1 MKMKAT
7 KIILLSGLCLMGST
21 AMTSCQ
27 QDEES
32 VITPSKDVEQG
43 VKSKPLSVLFDIF
56 QGENSSIGQTRAIKT
71 GTSFATG
78 DKIGIYVTNSSGSA
92 LYNSTSGNV
101 LATKAA
107 SSWTIATSIP
117 LSATAAKVYA
127 YYPYNSSATATIAGM
142 KVIPVNT
149 GTDDYLWGVSS
160 STYTATSATAS
171 ITMKHAL
178 SQIRF
183 TFTNS
188 NSPNGCS
195 LTNITLQ
202 DATSTATLYKT
213 GTMDITTGIITNGTA
228 GSTSLSSSASFKSST
243 VTQNM
248 LMFPAAIAASTVK
261 ATFTIDSKTYTLNI
275 PAITWE
281 AGKIYTYPVQMV
293 GTNLVLN
300 ATGITITDWVAGST
314 ASATTF
320 N

>member
-1 MKMKAT
+1 MKLT
-7 KIILLSGLCLMGST
+7 KFILLGGLCLMGST
-21 AMTSCQ
+21 ALTSCS

-32 VITPSKDVEQG
+32 VITPSTYDGQE
-43 VKSKPLSVLFDIF
+43 VKSKSLSLLFDIF
-56 QGENSSIGQTRAIKT
+56 QGENSGIGQTRAIKT
-71 GTSFATG
+71 GTAFATG
-78 DKIGIYVTNSSGSA
+78 DKLGYYVTNSGGTA
-92 LYNSTSGNV
+92 LYNTTSGNL

-107 SSWTIATSIP
+107 SAWTLATNVP
-117 LSATAAKVYA
+117 LSSTAAKVYA
-127 YYPYNSSATATIAGM
+127 YYPYNSSVAATIAGM
-142 KVIPVNT
+142 KVVPVAT
-149 GTDDYLWGVSS
+149 GTEDYLWGVSS
-160 STYTATSATAS
+160 STYTASSATAT

-188 NSPNGCS
+188 NSPNGCA

-202 DATSTATLYKT
+202 DAGSTATLYKD
-213 GTMDITTGIITNGTA
+213 GTMDITSGTITKKTA
-228 GSTSLSSSASFKSST
+228 GSTSLTVSSNFKSSA
-243 VTQNM
+243 VTQNI
-248 LMFPAAIAASTVK
+248 LMFPATIAASTVK

-293 GTNLVLN
+293 GSNLVLN

-314 ASATTF
+314 ATATVF